1 METVSEYI
9 SKTEMLIRLKCLA
22 PKADDWNNYDEYNA
36 AVSQYDYMCDYLKS
50 IEPADVAPV
59 ELVHWIQANDID
71 ESAWRCSKCDLT
83 WILDEGTPSQNEMR
97 YCPKCGAYIIES
109 ECGDR
114 ERID

>member
-22 PKADDWNNYDEYNA
+22 PKADDWNNYDEYNV

-59 ELVHWIQANDID
+59 VHHGRWTNYYFHPCGN
-71 ESAWRCSKCDLT
+71 RGHCSVCGKDSRQT
-83 WILDEGTPSQNEMR
+83 N
-97 YCPKCGAYIIES
+97 YCPNCGAKMDE
-109 ECGDR
+109 DVK
-114 ERID
+114 